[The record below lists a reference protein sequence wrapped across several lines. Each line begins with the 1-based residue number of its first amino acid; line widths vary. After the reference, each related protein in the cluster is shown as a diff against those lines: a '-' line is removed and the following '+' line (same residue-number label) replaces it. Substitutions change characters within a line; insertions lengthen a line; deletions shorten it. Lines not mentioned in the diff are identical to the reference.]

1 MIKNYLNCE
10 YLSYFVTI
18 STMFLWFM
26 LPLLFKA
33 SPTNGHTANL
43 LTGSGRKECEG
54 PRSGNLPAVRFAPWR
69 IPIYLAEK
77 GPLCSGELNIVGYV
91 PANKKLCIRSR
102 LYCSGKTYCELTDQR
117 ASTDQTGC
125 PPPDYSTWWVECKYL
140 SCSDPTSNCYNYC
153 YKQRSVP
160 SACTTYDIWN
170 PYLMNPIS

>member
-1 MIKNYLNCE
+1 MTTMYL
-10 YLSYFVTI
+10 L
-18 STMFLWFM
+18 FM

-33 SPTNGHTANL
+33 SPTNGHTANS

-69 IPIYLAEK
+69 IPIQLLEP
-77 GPLCSGELNIVGYV
+77 GPLCSGEQNIVGYV

-102 LYCSGKTYCELTDQR
+102 LYCAEMKTTFCELTDQR

-125 PPPDYSTWWVECKYL
+125 PPPDNAAWWVKCVDL
-140 SCSDPTSNCYNYC
+140 SCSDPTADCYNYC
-153 YKQRSVP
+153 YDNRSVP

-170 PYLMNPIS
+170 PYMMDPI